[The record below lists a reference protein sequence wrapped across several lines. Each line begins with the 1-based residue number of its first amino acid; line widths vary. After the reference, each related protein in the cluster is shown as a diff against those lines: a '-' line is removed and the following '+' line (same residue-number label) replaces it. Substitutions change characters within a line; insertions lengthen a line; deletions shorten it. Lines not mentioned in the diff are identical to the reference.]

1 MKILGV
7 DQSYSSSGLVV
18 FDTEIND
25 VIHFELFKTNKV
37 DDIFKRAWMI
47 SHHILGICKDMEI
60 DKVAIEGLAFG
71 MRGDATRDL
80 AGLQFAIVMQLKY
93 VGNLEVVIVSP
104 KSLKLFATKSGKAD
118 KQQMID
124 SVPTDILDK
133 FKASGA
139 KKTTGL
145 ADIVDAYYLAKYL
158 VPNAPKIE

>member
-7 DQSYSSSGLVV
+7 DQSYTSSGLVV
-18 FDTEIND
+18 FDTVTDD
-25 VIHFELFKTNKV
+25 VMHFELFKTNKEEDV
-37 DDIFKRAWMI
+37 FKRAWLI
-47 SHHILGICKDMEI
+47 SHHILRVCGDMEI

-80 AGLQFAIVMQLKY
+80 AGLQFAIVMQLRY
-93 VGNLEVVIVSP
+93 AGGLDVTIVSP

-124 SVPTDILDK
+124 SVPADILEK

-145 ADIVDAYYLAKYL
+145 ADLVDAYYLAKYI
-158 VPNAPKIE
+158 VVNSKG